1 VISKENL
8 ASVGGLKFNICLVW
22 WANPSGPSTR
32 WNRECFESAGHDV
45 TVSSEIP
52 SWADLVFS
60 PIPNLNFDSIGQ
72 PVVLQFGGYGRQLCL
87 PGRGF
92 SDTVGRCMEE
102 ADLTTVLDPN
112 MTIEMEEWGVD
123 SSKTVTIPNA
133 TPPITIPPKNDPKFT
148 VLCPT
153 TDPTDGFKR
162 LDRFVE
168 AARIV
173 GEEEDSIRFVMPVKS
188 RGVYRYPLEWLEV
201 ENLKLLPRQPYDRML
216 EWYGKSDVIAPFSKA
231 EIFPQ
236 TALEAFLSGKPAI
249 FDELG
254 KIQSIHRE
262 YMEEIEGD
270 FGTNSSE
277 FHEKWKSKYRS
288 GEGDH
293 YLHAGSAEELAE
305 IVLELYTD
313 EKRRLELGSNALD
326 FINSFWKPRDRG
338 RKIISCFKE
347 AQE

>member
-1 VISKENL
+1 MD
-8 ASVGGLKFNICLVW
+8 ICIIW
-22 WANPSGPSTR
+22 WAGASGSGTR
-32 WNRECFESAGHDV
+32 WNRECFEGAGHDV
-45 TVSSEIP
+45 TVSNEIP

-60 PIPNLNFDSIGQ
+60 PIPNLNFDSIRQ

-92 SDTVGRCMEE
+92 SDAVEECMEK
-102 ADLTTVLDPN
+102 ADLITVLDPN
-112 MTIEMEEWGVD
+112 MTIEMEEWGLD

-153 TDPTDGFKR
+153 ADPTGGFKR

-188 RGVYRYPLEWLEV
+188 RGVYRYPLKWLEV
-201 ENLKLLPRQPYDRML
+201 ENLKILPRQPHERML
-216 EWYGKSDVIAPFSKA
+216 EWFGRADIITPFSKA
-231 EIFPQ
+231 EVFPQ
-236 TALEAFLSGKPAI
+236 TMLEACVAGKPLI
-249 FDELG
+249 VDQFGL
-254 KIQSIHRE
+254 IQSVHRDFLKE
-262 YMEEIEGD
+262 MEED
-270 FGTNSSE
+270 YGTESE
-277 FHEKWKSKYRS
+277 NFHKRWENRYHS

-305 IVLELYTD
+305 LVQELYGD
-313 EKRRLELGSNALD
+313 EKRRAELGNNALD
-326 FINSFWKPRDRG
+326 WIDHFWELSSRG
-338 RKIISCFKE
+338 KKIIEVFKNE
-347 AQE
+347 TS

>member
-1 VISKENL
+1 M
-8 ASVGGLKFNICLVW
+8 NICLVW
-22 WANPSGPSTR
+22 WTNPSGPSTR

-45 TVSSEIP
+45 TVSNDIP
-52 SWADLVFS
+52 SWTDLVFS
-60 PIPNLNFDSIGQ
+60 PIPNLNFDNIRQ

-92 SDTVGRCMEE
+92 SDTAGKYMEE
-102 ADLTTVLDPN
+102 AHLVTVLDPN
-112 MTIEMEEWGVD
+112 MTMEMEEWGLD

-133 TPPITIPPKNDPKFT
+133 APPITIPPQSDPKFT

-168 AARIV
+168 SARIV
-173 GEEEDSIRFVMPVKS
+173 GEEDDSIRFVMPVKS
-188 RGVYRYPLEWLEV
+188 RGVYRYSLDWLEV
-201 ENLKLLPRQPYDRML
+201 ENLRLLPRQPYDRML
-216 EWYGKSDVIAPFSKA
+216 EWYGRADVIAPFSKA

-254 KIQSIHRE
+254 MIQSVHRE
-262 YMEEIEGD
+262 HLGDMIQD
-270 FGTNSSE
+270 FGMNSRD
-277 FHEKWKSKYRS
+277 FHRKWRGEYGS
-288 GEGDH
+288 GGGDH

-305 IVLELYTD
+305 LVLELYTD
-313 EKRRLELGSNALD
+313 ERRRVELGKNALEWAD
-326 FINSFWKPRDRG
+326 QFWKPSSRG
-338 RKIISCFKE
+338 ERIIECWRESL
-347 AQE
+347 